1 MKHYEIVVIIH
12 PDQSEQVSQMVEKYK
27 SQITSQGGKIHRFED
42 WGRRQ
47 FAYPINKI
55 HKGHYILMNIECS
68 LATLN
73 ELNSS
78 FKFNDAVIRT
88 LVLCTKGPVTG
99 ESPILKNPDDKD
111 YRSSRDS
118 DDSHS
123 YRSTRNDD
131 YRDQESDLLVDE
143 EADLVD

>member
-27 SQITSQGGKIHRFED
+27 NQITSQGGQIHRYED

-55 HKGHYILMNIECS
+55 HKGHYVLLNIECS
-68 LATLN
+68 TETLN

-88 LVLCTKGPVTG
+88 LVLNTKGPITG
-99 ESPILKNPDDKD
+99 ESLMLRNPEEKE
-111 YRSSRDS
+111 RPSRDS
-118 DDSHS
+118 GESS
-123 YRSTRNDD
+123 YRER
-131 YRDQESDLLVDE
+131 RESAVE
-143 EADLVD
+143 EEPVTETTTE